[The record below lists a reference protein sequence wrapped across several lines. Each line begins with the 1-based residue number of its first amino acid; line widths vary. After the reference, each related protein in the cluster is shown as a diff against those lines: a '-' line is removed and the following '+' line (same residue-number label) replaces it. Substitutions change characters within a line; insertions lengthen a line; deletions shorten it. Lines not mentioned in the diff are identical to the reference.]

1 MQTMT
6 RRNISTPICVSVG
19 EVDTSDSTEK
29 NRGLRSWKE
38 EIDILSEE
46 EEEDG
51 HGGPCLLRVLV
62 GLIFWLV
69 ESTNQRCY
77 IMYEST
83 CWYYTSKKCSCDFY
97 LPLNLHFPA

>member
-1 MQTMT
+1 M
-6 RRNISTPICVSVG
+6 G

-46 EEEDG
+46 EEEEDG

-69 ESTNQRCY
+69 ESKGVT
-77 IMYEST
+77 
-83 CWYYTSKKCSCDFY
+83 
-97 LPLNLHFPA
+97 